1 MGETYD
7 TVPVQLSGRAL
18 LEMLL
23 SGSNVVALRQILDDL
38 LSDPTAVQQ
47 ASLGVREAP
56 LEIGNNTR
64 VGRLA
69 TQVVRV
75 LQVSSWVGSTWD
87 QTGIGQRSD
96 NMCIWYIDIP
106 RIGPPLP
113 SLLMGCPL
121 SNPALSLAATLGAPS
136 T

>member
-1 MGETYD
+1 MRETYD
-7 TVPVQLSGRAL
+7 TVPVELSGRAL

-47 ASLGVREAP
+47 ASLGVGEAP
-56 LEIGNNTR
+56 LQIGNNTR
-64 VGRLA
+64 VGGLA

-87 QTGIGQRSD
+87 QAGIGQRSE
-96 NMCIWYIDIP
+96 
-106 RIGPPLP
+106 
-113 SLLMGCPL
+113 S
-121 SNPALSLAATLGAPS
+121 SNI
-136 T
+136 